1 MSNKTVA
8 EWLEQIGAEV
18 KIENTVSKK
27 ASSAVVKKKYGKTS
41 FGFDK
46 HGLSIKKERVEAW
59 AKAELDGV
67 EYLVMVYHPKKKD
80 EETPAKTHY
89 QKI

>member
-1 MSNKTVA
+1 MSKTVA
-8 EWLEQIGAEV
+8 EWLDQIGAEV
-18 KIENTVSKK
+18 RIENTVSKK
-27 ASSAVVKKKYGKTS
+27 AASAVVKKKYKKSS
-41 FGFDK
+41 FGFGG
-46 HGLSIKKERVEAW
+46 HGLSIRPERVEAW
-59 AKAELDGV
+59 AKAELEGV

>member
-1 MSNKTVA
+1 MSKTVA

-27 ASSAVVKKKYGKTS
+27 AAAATVTKKYKKSS

-46 HGLSIKKERVEAW
+46 HGVSIKKERVEAW

>member
-1 MSNKTVA
+1 MSKTVG
-8 EWLEQIGAEV
+8 EWLHSIGAEV
-18 KIENTVSKK
+18 KIDNTISKK
-27 ASSAVVKKKYGKTS
+27 AATAVVKKKYGKTS

-67 EYLVMVYHPKKKD
+67 EYLVMVYHPKKGD
-80 EETPAKTHY
+80 ETTAARTHY

>member
-1 MSNKTVA
+1 MSKTVA
-8 EWLEQIGAEV
+8 EWLDQIGAEV

-27 ASSAVVKKKYGKTS
+27 AASAVVKKKYKKSS

-46 HGLSIKKERVEAW
+46 HGVSIKPERVEAW
-59 AKAELDGV
+59 AKAELNGV

-80 EETPAKTHY
+80 EETSAKTHY

>member
-8 EWLEQIGAEV
+8 EWLDQVGAEV
-18 KIENTVSKK
+18 KIENTISKK
-27 ASSAVVKKKYGKTS
+27 AAKAVIKKKYGKTS

-67 EYLVMVYHPKKKD
+67 EYLVMVYHPKKGD
-80 EETPAKTHY
+80 DATAAKTHY